1 MDLNSLQSYI
11 SGKTT
16 TLATTFQIAG
26 YNKSFISMT
35 KSYKTTMKTLH
46 LLIAGVMAGAS
57 LVSCNDDDGGEKV
70 GTMLGLS
77 IPAVAGA
84 AGAPAWAVT
93 DTVGIYCRYDDVS
106 ARNIPYVCSDGAAS
120 FGAVDGKDIFVKA
133 ATSLTAYYPFTGQ
146 SGVWQNPVINT
157 LDQETTVDW
166 LFARLDD
173 VDAGRSSGLTMDMK
187 HVMSLLRLSLITA
200 GQKALGVTV
209 SGLSHTGD
217 FDTKTGVVSVA
228 DVPQDYVR
236 TVTNGGLNEMELIL
250 LPQTAGNVGISV
262 TTNRG
267 KVYTASIP
275 NLVLE
280 PDRQYDYVFD
290 LTVGEEPVVYLV
302 PGSAVKWRLDGTV
315 SDITPEDAAQ

>member
-1 MDLNSLQSYI
+1 
-11 SGKTT
+11 
-16 TLATTFQIAG
+16 
-26 YNKSFISMT
+26 
-35 KSYKTTMKTLH
+35 
-46 LLIAGVMAGAS
+46 
-57 LVSCNDDDGGEKV
+57 
-70 GTMLGLS
+70 
-77 IPAVAGA
+77 
-84 AGAPAWAVT
+84 
-93 DTVGIYCRYDDVS
+93 
-106 ARNIPYVCSDGAAS
+106 
-120 FGAVDGKDIFVKA
+120 
-133 ATSLTAYYPFTGQ
+133 
-146 SGVWQNPVINT
+146 
-157 LDQETTVDW
+157 
-166 LFARLDD
+166 
-173 VDAGRSSGLTMDMK
+173 MDMK

-267 KVYTASIP
+267 KVYKASIP

-302 PGSAVKWRLDGTV
+302 PGSAVKWGLDGTV